1 MLRRSLAGL
10 FVVLAI
16 GGMVLAEETRGF
28 ATKVEDGSITIQTFG
43 TKKGEKGEAKTFKV
57 SKEVK
62 VVRVAGKD
70 KEDVKLTLDE
80 LKTAMKVTNVFV
92 TITHDGDT
100 GTEIKV
106 GGGFG
111 GRPGKDK
118 KKEADKKDQ

>member
-16 GGMVLAEETRGF
+16 GGMVLAEETRGI

-62 VVRVAGKD
+62 VVRLVKD
-70 KEDVKLTLDE
+70 KDDVKLTLDE

>member
-16 GGMVLAEETRGF
+16 GGMVLAEETRGI

-62 VVRVAGKD
+62 VVRLVKD
-70 KEDVKLTLDE
+70 KDDVKLTLDE

-106 GGGFG
+106 GGFGG

>member
-16 GGMVLAEETRGF
+16 GGMVLAEETRGI

-62 VVRVAGKD
+62 VVRLVKD
-70 KEDVKLTLDE
+70 KDDVKLTLDE

-118 KKEADKKDQ
+118 KKDNKSDQE